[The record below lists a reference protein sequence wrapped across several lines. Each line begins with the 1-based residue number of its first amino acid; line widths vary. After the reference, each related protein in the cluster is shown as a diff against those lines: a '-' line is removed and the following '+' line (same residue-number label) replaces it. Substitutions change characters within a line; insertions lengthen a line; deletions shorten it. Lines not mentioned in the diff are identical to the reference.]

1 MCTSL
6 PDPAKYKP
14 RVFTNSALQQGK
26 VELTWDETDP
36 GRQEFTNKILKN
48 ADNVDNADLDA
59 YLAHSS
65 EDEEND
71 GSGGDN
77 NNKEDTE
84 SEQEDVK
91 EDDKIA
97 KYKYLLASLEE
108 EEENKKQRDV
118 DLEIT
123 WGVGLKEKAEKAVK
137 DKLSTPKTP
146 FEEMLDKRKQK
157 KKLKKENKLKQKEKV
172 NIILQLYISF
182 FYETYRTVFIK
193 NGDAIEN
200 KCNLNLVCV
209 LILNN

>member
-1 MCTSL
+1 MMQEPHEVCTSL

-14 RVFTNSALQQGK
+14 RLFTNSALQQGK

-48 ADNVDNADLDA
+48 ADSVDNADLEA

-65 EDEEND
+65 EDEED
-71 GSGGDN
+71 DRSGEDN
-77 NNKEDTE
+77 NNKEDNNTE

-108 EEENKKQRDV
+108 EEESKKQRDV

-157 KKLKKENKLKQKEKV
+157 KKLKKEEKLKQKEKV
-172 NIILQLYISF
+172 IIILELYINI
-182 FYETYRTVFIK
+182 FYETY
-193 NGDAIEN
+193 
-200 KCNLNLVCV
+200 
-209 LILNN
+209 